1 MQNKKENKEKKLRL
15 FLRGSIG
22 LSTNYKN
29 CIFIF
34 FVLAVA
40 HGLKLNK
47 FVCCKGNNSCNKCK
61 ILELSQECSNRLFVF
76 YFPMH
81 WTVPL
86 VLISLRLGF
95 RRNFL
100 SVLHPIW
107 RTDRK
112 FLRNPNLNEI
122 TLVCLPFILF
132 LLQGLWF
139 SVYLY

>member
-47 FVCCKGNNSCNKCK
+47 FVRCKGNNSCNKCK
-61 ILELSQECSNRLFVF
+61 ILELSQECSNGLFVF
-76 YFPMH
+76 YFH

-86 VLISLRLGF
+86 VLILLRLGF
-95 RRNFL
+95 WRNFL